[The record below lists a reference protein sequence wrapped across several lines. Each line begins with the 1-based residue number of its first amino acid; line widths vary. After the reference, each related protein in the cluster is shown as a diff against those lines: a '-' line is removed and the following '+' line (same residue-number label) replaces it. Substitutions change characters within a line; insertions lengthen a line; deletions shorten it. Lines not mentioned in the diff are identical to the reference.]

1 MMNYGI
7 DPDRYKRDLHQILWH
22 TYAGL
27 AETGALTPRSG
38 AQDRFKG
45 LIMTGYHKFKAAVHR
60 HLFRKYSL
68 RAANAYRTDSGP
80 GELRLDALIQYYNA
94 FESYPRRSRIYLGLA
109 QDFEAPLIPQAANS
123 YDAEMG
129 TLLKDRGLLTAAV
142 NSLDPVWERDM
153 IADMYT
159 ELALLAKG
167 ASRAV
172 DRQDAAERLY
182 ALNRGALRQNG
193 ISLPVDLSFVFQPEN
208 LSSPQEAARL
218 TKPLARMLE
227 KAGIRDIGLR
237 AGGEN
242 PTRFSLTL
250 EIEERQPE
258 GGWTINCRLYDGG
271 RGSPAWQ
278 RSFPL
283 PGRSAAHLSAFARA
297 LADEA
302 FTVR

>member
-1 MMNYGI
+1 
-7 DPDRYKRDLHQILWH
+7 
-22 TYAGL
+22 
-27 AETGALTPRSG
+27 
-38 AQDRFKG
+38 
-45 LIMTGYHKFKAAVHR
+45 MTSYHKFKAAVHR

-68 RAANAYRTDSGP
+68 LAANAYRTDSGP

-109 QDFEAPLIPQAANS
+109 RDFEAPLIPQAANS

-129 TLLKDRGLLTAAV
+129 TLLKDRALLEAAV

-153 IADMYT
+153 IADMYA
-159 ELALLAKG
+159 ELALVAKG
-167 ASRAV
+167 LSRGAE
-172 DRQDAAERLY
+172 RQDAAERLY

-193 ISLPVDLSFVFQPEN
+193 ISLPVELSFVFEPEN
-208 LSSPQEAARL
+208 LSSPREAARL
-218 TKPLARMLE
+218 TRPLARVLE
-227 KAGIRDIGLR
+227 KAGIRDIGMR
-237 AGGEN
+237 ADTVDG
-242 PTRFSLTL
+242 TSLARFSLTL

-258 GGWTINCRLYDGG
+258 GGWTINCGLYDGG

-283 PGRSAAHLSAFARA
+283 PSRSAKDLSAFARA